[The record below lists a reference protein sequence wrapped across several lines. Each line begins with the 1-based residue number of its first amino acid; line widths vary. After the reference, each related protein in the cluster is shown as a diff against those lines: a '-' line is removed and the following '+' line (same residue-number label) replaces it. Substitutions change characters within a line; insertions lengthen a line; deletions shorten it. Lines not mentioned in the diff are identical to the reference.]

1 MNAPRDPGNEPHPS
15 PAATVIGERLPEQVG
30 IVIGPYRLLQKLGE
44 GGMGTVWV
52 AEQSEP
58 VKRRVALKLIKIGMD
73 TTHVLRRSKP
83 SGRRWP

>member
-1 MNAPRDPGNEPHPS
+1 MNAPRDPGNESHPS
-15 PAATVIGERLPEQVG
+15 PAETVIGERLPEQVG

-73 TTHVLRRSKP
+73 TTHVR
-83 SGRRWP
+83 GV